1 MEEANQITSP
11 PENAEVERITIM
23 LLEGMTNVKIQEFYD
38 NGNIRVIVN
47 FPQGDSG
54 PVYQYEGIIVP
65 TNTIGGE

>member
-1 MEEANQITSP
+1 MAFNTDP
-11 PENAEVERITIM
+11 TAAKDDAP
-23 LLEGMTNVKIQEFYD
+23 TNVKFQEFYD

>member
-11 PENAEVERITIM
+11 PENAEVKRMTIM

-47 FPQGDSG
+47 FPQGNSK